1 MKSNETNDGHSAVL
15 STAGL
20 GAVVDSGKLVELLL
34 DQHWHK
40 GCEIIDGYMPPY
52 PGPETRPTV
61 VVRCPSMGAFLRH
74 SHGPLQCYFWDIY
87 GDDMHS
93 VELAL
98 LALSRAPSPRNCNPV
113 TFTIPLKAPN
123 AEIRGGEAVPLD

>member
-1 MKSNETNDGHSAVL
+1 MKSNETNGGHSAVL

-20 GAVVDSGKLVELLL
+20 GAVVNAGDLVELLL

-52 PGPETRPTV
+52 PSKETRPTV
-61 VVRCPSMGAFLRH
+61 VVRCPSMGAFLRY

-98 LALSRAPSPRNCNPV
+98 LALSRAPAPTNCNPV

-123 AEIRGGEAVPLD
+123 KEDNNA

>member
-1 MKSNETNDGHSAVL
+1 MKDNEANGGHSAVL
-15 STAGL
+15 SDCRVRCG
-20 GAVVDSGKLVELLL
+20 GQCRDLVELLL

-52 PGPETRPTV
+52 PGPETWPSI
-61 VVRCPSMGAFLRH
+61 VVRCAAMGAFLRY

-98 LALSRAPSPRNCNPV
+98 LALSRAP
-113 TFTIPLKAPN
+113 A
-123 AEIRGGEAVPLD
+123 